1 MSVACRVFLGWCVLT
16 AIPPV
21 TLADTPV
28 NGPVIEVLVGS
39 TGDATCSADGALLK
53 CRDVGNFLRETR
65 QLPVTTE
72 VHIRAT
78 TRVKFED
85 AQALMTALDRAG
97 YRSLAFLTQMPRDV
111 TTPK

>member
-1 MSVACRVFLGWCVLT
+1 VSVACRVFLGWCALT
-16 AIPPV
+16 AIPQA

-28 NGPVIEVLVGS
+28 NGPVVEVLAAS
-39 TGDATCSADGALLK
+39 TGDAACSVDGALLK

-78 TRVKFED
+78 TRVKIED
-85 AQALMTALDRAG
+85 AQVLMTALDRAG
-97 YRSLAFLTQMPRDV
+97 YRSLAFLTQVPRDV
-111 TTPK
+111 TTAN